1 MISAKSKPPPR
12 RSQSRARATPKRW
25 RNGRVSEMR
34 VGILGSGLMGAKL
47 GTIWARAGHDVV
59 FSYARSEQK
68 LKRLAREAKGKARAG
83 TPAEAAQNADALL
96 LAVHWSRVE
105 DVLKQA
111 GDVSGKVIVTC
122 SLPMNADDTDLV
134 IAHTS
139 SGAEALAK
147 RVPKARVVSA
157 FNTVPSEVLFGVFE
171 ARRKASRPSLVYCG
185 DDASSKKTAAQLI
198 RDVGFEPLDAG
209 PLRIAR
215 YTEPFALLVAQ
226 LAYEG
231 EGGPELAYRFERFGK
246 KG

>member
-1 MISAKSKPPPR
+1 
-12 RSQSRARATPKRW
+12 
-25 RNGRVSEMR
+25 MR
-34 VGILGSGLMGAKL
+34 IGILGSGLMGAKL

-68 LKRLAREAKGKARAG
+68 LKKLAREAKGKARAG
-83 TPAEAAQNADALL
+83 TPAEAAEEADALL
-96 LAVHWSRVE
+96 LAVHWSRVD

-111 GDVSGKVIVTC
+111 GDVSGKVIVSC

-147 RVPKARVVSA
+147 KVPKARVVSA
-157 FNTVPSEVLFGVFE
+157 FGTVPSEVLFGVFE
-171 ARRKASRPSLVYCG
+171 VRRKATRPSLVYCG
-185 DDASSKKTAAQLI
+185 DDASSKKIAAQLI
-198 RDVGFEPLDAG
+198 RDVGFDPVDAG

-215 YTEPFALLVAQ
+215 YTEPFTLLIAQ

-231 EGGPELAYRFERFGK
+231 DKGPELAYRFERFGR